1 MRSMYATVVVSSR
14 QSGIGNGLTYRVG
27 LGQGLGLGQLV
38 KVPLRKRLI
47 EGIVVDISDEKPEG
61 DYDLREIAEVL
72 GDSPLLSEAQIK
84 VARFIAEYY
93 VCSLRQALSPFLP
106 GMLWGKLLPEKECFV
121 TLASLAPPAS
131 ALGAAAGKQ
140 HDTQKKFGKKQQEL
154 LDFLQGKEWVKWNN
168 VQRETGVGKA
178 ILKKLVEKGVVE
190 IEERASAPAFAVG
203 AIRGSTQL
211 TTGSPPLL
219 PSDVTLT
226 PRQIAAYKAIKADP
240 RPTLLFGITGSGK
253 TEIYAALIRD
263 AISEGKSAILLLPE
277 ILLTEN
283 FIERFQKL
291 VSSDAIA
298 IVHSRLT
305 PAKRRNEWRRIRA
318 GEIRLVIGSRSALFS
333 PLQNLGLIIVDE
345 EHEWTYKNEQS
356 PRYHATKVAE
366 HLCHPERS
374 ASIRLG
380 CAARS
385 RRIEDTL
392 KDAST
397 SGAASLPDATPSAQ
411 HDIKLVL
418 GTATPSVESWFK
430 AKNGAYQLVELP
442 ERFGGALLPSVQI
455 VDLGTLQFGRFYP
468 LSPPP
473 CIPVANILIF

>member
-219 PSDVTLT
+219 PSDVTLP

-263 AISEGKSAILLLPE
+263 AISEGKSAILLLPD
-277 ILLTEN
+277 ILLAEN

-291 VSSDAIA
+291 VTADAIA
-298 IVHSRLT
+298 IVHSRLP

-318 GEIRLVIGSRSALFS
+318 GEVRLVIGSRSALFS

-366 HLCHPERS
+366 QLCQAEERRRS
-374 ASIRLG
+374 PFETALAEPVLSHIEGLRPPQGDTAERLEASPKLVL
-380 CAARS
+380 RS
-385 RRIEDTL
+385 
-392 KDAST
+392 
-397 SGAASLPDATPSAQ
+397 ATPS
-411 HDIKLVL
+411 
-418 GTATPSVESWFK
+418 P
-430 AKNGAYQLVELP
+430 
-442 ERFGGALLPSVQI
+442 
-455 VDLGTLQFGRFYP
+455 
-468 LSPPP
+468 
-473 CIPVANILIF
+473 